1 MWQHSLVWTLLCVG
15 EQSRTPAQAVNSV
28 LQRPDVKNQLPEL
41 AKSAGLSFVAPTG
54 EGIAPDFTMEML
66 R

>member
-1 MWQHSLVWTLLCVG
+1 
-15 EQSRTPAQAVNSV
+15 

-41 AKSAGLSFVAPTG
+41 AKSVGLSFVAPTG

-66 R
+66 RE